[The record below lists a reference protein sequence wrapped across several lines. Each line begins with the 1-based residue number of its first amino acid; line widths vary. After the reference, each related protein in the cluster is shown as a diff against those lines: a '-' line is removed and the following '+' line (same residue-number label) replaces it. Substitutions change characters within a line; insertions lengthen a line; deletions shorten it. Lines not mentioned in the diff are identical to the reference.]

1 MASASLAFVG
11 FSLLPAVALILGAVY
26 SVYEIRRL
34 GDRRLGIVVF
44 ILALMSVH
52 QFQEILY
59 YIATGAFRDPII
71 GELPET
77 AVNLLSAGGV
87 YYLLTFARRQHD
99 LRSELEA
106 SETELLDLKRRLER
120 IFDNVNDGILLID
133 MEREAIIEA
142 NQPAHTLLRY
152 DVGDLVGRSPYDI
165 HPHEPEQFELFTD
178 SVRTDG
184 GAMTEQLRCRR
195 GDGTTMPAAVSAAQT
210 TLDGTEMLLVTIR
223 DNSEREQYRS
233 QLELLA
239 RVLRHN
245 LRNDMTVIQGTLDFA
260 RNTIEDP
267 ELTERI
273 DTAIEKCRELT
284 KTSDQTRK
292 LNEIIE
298 TAQAGRTTPTDI
310 VPLIEAVVADYRS
323 EYPNATI
330 TTDCPDTAPVEAGER
345 VRWALDNLVENAIV
359 HAESDPEVQI
369 TVADET
375 TAEDG
380 QPSDWVTVT
389 VADKGP
395 GIPAGEVAVLDDE
408 TNRTTTTHGSGL
420 GLWIVKQIA
429 DAYNGQLAIERNPET
444 AFSTVVTLR
453 LQPKATGET
462 ELLTDTDAE

>member
-1 MASASLAFVG
+1 
-11 FSLLPAVALILGAVY
+11 
-26 SVYEIRRL
+26 
-34 GDRRLGIVVF
+34 
-44 ILALMSVH
+44 
-52 QFQEILY
+52 
-59 YIATGAFRDPII
+59 
-71 GELPET
+71 
-77 AVNLLSAGGV
+77 
-87 YYLLTFARRQHD
+87 
-99 LRSELEA
+99 
-106 SETELLDLKRRLER
+106 
-120 IFDNVNDGILLID
+120 
-133 MEREAIIEA
+133 
-142 NQPAHTLLRY
+142 
-152 DVGDLVGRSPYDI
+152 
-165 HPHEPEQFELFTD
+165 
-178 SVRTDG
+178 
-184 GAMTEQLRCRR
+184 MTEQLRCRR

-273 DTAIEKCRELT
+273 DTAIGKCRELT

-330 TTDCPDTAPVEAGER
+330 TTDCPDTAWVEAGER
-345 VRWALDNLVENAIV
+345 VQWALDNLVENAIV